1 MASSAKEG
9 RIWGQLSLK
18 GGDFLESSGAQG
30 RPVVVPG
37 CLVQAAGRLRA
48 SEGRALH
55 REAKDP
61 DYLAPPCVNSRVTLS
76 TPQSS
81 PSPCFLSYETG
92 ERLG

>member
-1 MASSAKEG
+1 M
-9 RIWGQLSLK
+9 
-18 GGDFLESSGAQG
+18 
-30 RPVVVPG
+30 VVPG

-92 ERLG
+92 ERLGELSSEKSWVPKKNITSPSLTGDFSLT